1 MSMADKR
8 RKLLAGRGQEAP
20 GKPPHLARAPIMVL
34 AAAEEPPTEEV
45 FSQLPSGNHPQEAG
59 TDPGEAPS
67 PVTDLVHPQVEPEE
81 RPISSPRPRV
91 PAEQM
96 GVFMNRVMQGL
107 QSKGAS
113 RRTLRLRIP
122 YSIRPDRTLFA
133 VLKSEEG
140 SAASRVLEAFRTVP
154 KDNPD
159 AIAGAAEMVSE
170 RRRRP
175 GRQGLG
181 QSGTVTVTLDGAE
194 SETLEVLA
202 KRARISCGAYLEGCL
217 YIWAVGTGRLDPE
230 I

>member
-1 MSMADKR
+1 
-8 RKLLAGRGQEAP
+8 
-20 GKPPHLARAPIMVL
+20 MVL
-34 AAAEEPPTEEV
+34 AAAEEAAMEEG
-45 FSQLPSGNHPQEAG
+45 SPNTPAEATG
-59 TDPGEAPS
+59 LAE
-67 PVTDLVHPQVEPEE
+67 VEPEPAPGNVSQPELGE
-81 RPISSPRPRV
+81 RPASVPRPKAS
-91 PAEQM
+91 AEQI
-96 GVFMNRVMQGL
+96 GTFMNRVMQGL

-133 VLKSEEG
+133 LIKSEEG

-154 KDNPD
+154 RDNPD
-159 AIAGAAEMVSE
+159 AIAGAAELVSE

-181 QSGTVTVTLDGAE
+181 QSGTVTVTLDGTE
-194 SETLEVLA
+194 SEILEVLA